1 MSDHEPSDCERM
13 LDELQ
18 DVLRGEA
25 SPEAAAAVRR
35 HLDVCTPCLRH
46 AAFEERF
53 LSLLR
58 SCAGQR
64 IPADVRERLLAAIRA
79 GGH

>member
-1 MSDHEPSDCERM
+1 MTTPDAIDCSRM

-25 SPEAAAAVRR
+25 TPETADAVRQ
-35 HLDVCTPCLRH
+35 HLEGCSPCLQH

-53 LSLLR
+53 LALLR
-58 SCAGQR
+58 GCAGTR
-64 IPADVRERLLAAIRA
+64 IPADVRERLLATLRR
-79 GGH
+79 GT

>member
-1 MSDHEPSDCERM
+1 MSAHDALDCSRM

-25 SPEAAAAVRR
+25 TPETADAVRR
-35 HLDVCTPCLRH
+35 HLDSCSPCLKH

-53 LSLLR
+53 LALLR
-58 SCAGQR
+58 GCAGTR
-64 IPADVRERLLAAIRA
+64 IPTDIRERLLANLRR
-79 GGH
+79 GE

>member
-1 MSDHEPSDCERM
+1 MTTPDPIDCSQM

-25 SPEAAAAVRR
+25 TPEMAEAVRQ
-35 HLDVCTPCLRH
+35 HLEACSPCVQH

-53 LSLLR
+53 LALLR
-58 SCAGQR
+58 SCAGTR
-64 IPADVRERLLAAIRA
+64 IPADVRERLLASLRRNA
-79 GGH
+79 

>member
-1 MSDHEPSDCERM
+1 MTSHELIDCSRM

-25 SPEAAAAVRR
+25 TPETAAEVQR
-35 HLDVCTPCLRH
+35 HLDVCSPCLRYV
-46 AAFEERF
+46 AFEERF
-53 LSLLR
+53 RDLLR

-64 IPADVRERLLAAIRA
+64 IPQDVRERLLARIQR
-79 GGH
+79 GD